1 MSPYL
6 TTDEL
11 STRIKYDTRYIR
23 ERMKDRIFKKGVHY
37 IQPFGGRKILY
48 IWNEIE
54 KLMVSR
60 GEPLVIPEDNPMAKI
75 VLRRS
80 RSNG

>member
-1 MSPYL
+1 MSSYL
-6 TTDEL
+6 TTEEL

-48 IWNEIE
+48 VWNEIE
-54 KLMVSR
+54 KLMTSR
-60 GEPLVIPEDNPMAKI
+60 GEPIPVPADNPMSKI
-75 VLRRS
+75 ALRRG

>member
-1 MSPYL
+1 MSIYL
-6 TTDEL
+6 TTEEL
-11 STRIKYDTRYIR
+11 SNRIKYEPRYIR
-23 ERMKDRIFKKGVHY
+23 ERMKDKVFKKGVHY

-54 KLMVSR
+54 KMMASR
-60 GEPLVIPEDNPMAKI
+60 GEPIALDNPMSMI

-80 RSNG
+80 RCNG

>member
-1 MSPYL
+1 MSLYL

-11 STRIKYDTRYIR
+11 STRIKYDSRYIR

-37 IQPFGGRKILY
+37 LQPFGGRKILY

-54 KLMVSR
+54 KMMCSK
-60 GEPLVIPEDNPMAKI
+60 GITTIKEDNPMEKI
-75 VLRRS
+75 ILRRGNT
-80 RSNG
+80 NG

>member
-1 MSPYL
+1 MSPYF
-6 TTDEL
+6 TTEEL
-11 STRIKYDTRYIR
+11 SIMIKYDPRYIR
-23 ERMKDRIFKKGVHY
+23 EQMKDRIFKKGVHY
-37 IQPFGGRKILY
+37 IKPFGGRKILY

-60 GEPLVIPEDNPMAKI
+60 GEPLVMPKDNPMAKI

>member
-48 IWNEIE
+48 IWNEVE

-60 GEPLVIPEDNPMAKI
+60 GEPLVMPEDNPMAKI

>member
-1 MSPYL
+1 MILYL

-11 STRIKYDTRYIR
+11 STRIKYEPRYIR
-23 ERMKDRIFKKGVHY
+23 EQMKDRVFKRGVHY

-54 KLMVSR
+54 KMMVSW
-60 GEPLVIPEDNPMAKI
+60 GMPSTAPEHNPMNRI
-75 VLRRS
+75 VLRRG
-80 RSNG
+80 RGNG

>member
-1 MSPYL
+1 MGLYL
-6 TTDEL
+6 TTEEL
-11 STRIKYDTRYIR
+11 STRIKYESRYIR

-37 IQPFGGRKILY
+37 VQPFGGRKILY

-54 KLMVSR
+54 KLMVSKA
-60 GEPLVIPEDNPMAKI
+60 VMIMEDNPMSKI

-80 RSNG
+80 RING

>member
-60 GEPLVIPEDNPMAKI
+60 GEPLVMPVDNPMAKI

>member
-23 ERMKDRIFKKGVHY
+23 EQMKDRIFKKGVHY

-54 KLMVSR
+54 KLMASR
-60 GEPLVIPEDNPMAKI
+60 GEPLVMPEDNPMAKI

>member
-60 GEPLVIPEDNPMAKI
+60 GEPLVMPEDNPMAKI

>member
-60 GEPLVIPEDNPMAKI
+60 GELLVIPEDNPMSKI